1 MKNQALLPTLRLSLE
16 VTNVLA
22 DIERNGIKI
31 NRTTL
36 ADIRKQYED
45 ELFTLERRLQE
56 LAADAMGDTPI
67 NLDSPDDRSRLF
79 YSCAI
84 KDKKR
89 WAALF
94 NLGHEVR
101 GATKKPKQRARMA
114 KGEFKRHILNETTV
128 LTRRLA
134 SSVQNAL
141 GRVATAL

>member
-56 LAADAMGDTPI
+56 LAADAMGDTPSTLTVQMI
-67 NLDSPDDRSRLF
+67 ALV
-79 YSCAI
+79 YSTPAPS
-84 KDKKR
+84 KTR
-89 WAALF
+89 RGGPLSSTLGMRFAALRRSL
-94 NLGHEVR
+94 NSG
-101 GATKKPKQRARMA
+101 RAWRRASSSGIYSM
-114 KGEFKRHILNETTV
+114 RQLSS
-128 LTRRLA
+128 TRRLA